1 MSFRK
6 SAFEFH
12 SFSLNIFPRNKYT
25 VQYGSLNLLFFLL
38 NTLFMQN
45 DSPAA
50 DRQLTDDSLVAD
62 RQQTDDS
69 LVADRNNR

>member
-25 VQYGSLNLLFFLL
+25 VQYGSLNLLFLL
-38 NTLFMQN
+38 NTLFMQY